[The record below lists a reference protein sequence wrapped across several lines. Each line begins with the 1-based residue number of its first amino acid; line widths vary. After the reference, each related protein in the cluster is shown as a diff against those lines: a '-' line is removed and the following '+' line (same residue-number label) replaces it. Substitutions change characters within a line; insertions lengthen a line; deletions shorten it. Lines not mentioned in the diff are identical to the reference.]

1 MKQFGHRFA
10 LYLAEEWTAMK
21 RRGVQNALDSL
32 ILSRLR
38 MLKKEEKQLGD
49 LLVSRTDTNDFKLR
63 ERFAKWCADVDR
75 LDRMIQAY

>member
-1 MKQFGHRFA
+1 
-10 LYLAEEWTAMK
+10 MK